1 MKELIIVGAG
11 GMGRTMF
18 DMARES
24 IGYKDLFTIKGFIDD
39 NSDALVKFNNY
50 PPLLGTIQ

>member
-1 MKELIIVGAG
+1 MKYLIIVGAG

-24 IGYKDLFTIKGFIDD
+24 CGYEAEFFIKGVIDD
-39 NSDALVKFNNY
+39 NITALNDFIYYRHYN
-50 PPLLGTIQ
+50 